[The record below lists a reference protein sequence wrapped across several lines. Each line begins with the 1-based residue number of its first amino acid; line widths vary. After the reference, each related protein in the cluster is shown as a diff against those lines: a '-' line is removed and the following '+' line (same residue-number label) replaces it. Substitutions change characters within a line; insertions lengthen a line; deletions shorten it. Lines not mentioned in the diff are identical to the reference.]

1 MVIGNG
7 LVAKGF
13 SAYNRDS
20 NIVVFASGVSNSTTT
35 SEAAFSREAGLL
47 SEILRQHT
55 EKKIVYIST
64 CSIYDESLNDSAYV
78 RHKLAME
85 HLVASGAAHYHI
97 FRISNLA
104 GKTGNPYT
112 VLNFFY
118 QHIRHQQPFQLWQKA
133 YRNIIDIEDAV
144 AIAGYFISRAAYL
157 NQVVNIANPV
167 SYPVTEI
174 VSVIEKMTQKKAVYT
189 TKNKGERPV
198 IDTALAERAISELQ
212 LNFAGNYLER
222 VIEKYLLHNDI

>member
-78 RHKLAME
+78 RHKLAMAKRATPIPF
-85 HLVASGAAHYHI
+85 LISFTSISG
-97 FRISNLA
+97 ISNLSNS
-104 GKTGNPYT
+104 GRRLTGTLLTLRMLLP
-112 VLNFFY
+112 L
-118 QHIRHQQPFQLWQKA
+118 Q
-133 YRNIIDIEDAV
+133 DI
-144 AIAGYFISRAAYL
+144 L
-157 NQVVNIANPV
+157 
-167 SYPVTEI
+167 
-174 VSVIEKMTQKKAVYT
+174 
-189 TKNKGERPV
+189 
-198 IDTALAERAISELQ
+198 
-212 LNFAGNYLER
+212 
-222 VIEKYLLHNDI
+222 